1 VGVESVTAVS
11 EAEAALFRAHAA
23 APAYVLGDAVTLSPG
38 GLDFAERR
46 GFLFVGRLLETD
58 SPNYDSLR
66 WFVQEIW
73 PAVRAMLSDVT
84 LTVAGA
90 LFPGAPDLAAPGV
103 ELLGQVDDLEPL
115 YAGARIFLA
124 PTRFAAGLPHKVV
137 EAAAAGLPTV
147 ATSLIAGQMGWRHG
161 EEIMSADRPEDFAQS
176 CASLYE
182 DETLW
187 RRVRDGG
194 QARIAAEHSQ
204 ARFTATL
211 AAVLDGTGQS

>member
-1 VGVESVTAVS
+1 MG
-11 EAEAALFRAHAA
+11 
-23 APAYVLGDAVTLSPG
+23 
-38 GLDFAERR
+38 FAERR

-73 PAVRAMLSDVT
+73 PAVRALLGDVT

-90 LFPGAPDLAAPGV
+90 LHPGAPDLAAAGV

-115 YAGARIFLA
+115 YAGARVFLA
-124 PTRFAAGLPHKVV
+124 PHALRAAGLPHKVV

-194 QARIAAEHSQ
+194 QARIAPTIVRRASPRRSQ
-204 ARFTATL
+204 PCWMAP
-211 AAVLDGTGQS
+211 GQS

>member
-1 VGVESVTAVS
+1 
-11 EAEAALFRAHAA
+11 
-23 APAYVLGDAVTLSPG
+23 
-38 GLDFAERR
+38 
-46 GFLFVGRLLETD
+46 
-58 SPNYDSLR
+58 
-66 WFVQEIW
+66 
-73 PAVRAMLSDVT
+73 VRAMLGHVT

-103 ELLGQVDDLEPL
+103 ELLGQVEDLEPL
-115 YAGARIFLA
+115 YASARIFLA

-147 ATSLIAGQMGWRHG
+147 ATNLIAGQMGWRHG

-187 RRVRDGG
+187 CRVRDGG
-194 QARIAAEHSQ
+194 QTRIAAEHSQ
-204 ARFTATL
+204 ARFIATL